1 MTLDLASLI
10 ERLTGED
17 KAQLE
22 QIVAA
27 GVTEKW
33 IPQQGPQTEAYFSK
47 ADELLYGG
55 SAGGGKSD
63 LLIGLALN
71 EAHNAVIFR
80 NGLGNVRDLEN
91 RAVAVEGHRDGFS
104 QNIHYWNRG
113 DGRTLEF
120 GSLEQPG
127 SEESWQGRR
136 RDFMGFDEA
145 AQQMKSRI
153 QFVLGWAGSAKAG
166 ARTRVIFATNPPLS
180 DEGNWL
186 IVWFAP
192 WLDPMYPNP
201 AKPGELR
208 WFVNNREGDPVW
220 VSGPGMYD
228 RGDGTMSTAKSRTF
242 IPSSLADNKYLR
254 DTDYRSRVESLPE
267 PMRSAMLNGNFMAAR
282 VDHQFQVF
290 PSDWVREA
298 QARWTPEGRK
308 KAMLSLGVD
317 VAGGGKD
324 REVIARLH
332 AENWFDV
339 PLVHQGTD
347 TKDGFAVAGRIL
359 AAQRG
364 GAPIAIDMTG
374 GWGGAPKT
382 ALKGGGVDATGCVFS
397 EKSGAVDP
405 ASQIEFYNLRAEIMW
420 HFRLALDPAGALVQ
434 GHPEDIAL
442 PPDAKLLAEM
452 TTPRWSLTGGKILIE
467 GKEEIKK
474 RLGVSTDLLDAYMI
488 AWWIRSKGIARQ
500 QNVNRRQSGHDS
512 MPEADPFA
520 ADGF

>member
-1 MTLDLASLI
+1 MTLDLAAVI
-10 ERLTGED
+10 EKLTGED
-17 KAQLE
+17 KAKLE
-22 QIVAA
+22 AIVAQ

-63 LLIGLALN
+63 LLLGLALN
-71 EAHNAVIFR
+71 VAHNAVIFR

-91 RAVAVEGHRDGFS
+91 RAVSIMGNREGFS
-104 QNIHYWNRG
+104 QNIHYWDRG
-113 DGRTLEF
+113 EGKSLEF

-127 SEESWQGRR
+127 SEQNWQGRR

-145 AQQMKSRI
+145 AQQSKMRI
-153 QFVLGWAGSAKAG
+153 QFVLGWAGSAKE

-186 IVWFAP
+186 ITWFAP
-192 WLDPMYPNP
+192 WLDPMYASP

-208 WFVNNREGDPVW
+208 WFVNNKEGDPVW
-220 VSGPGMYD
+220 VAGPGTYD
-228 RGDGTMSTAKSRTF
+228 RGDGTKSTAKSRTF

-282 VDHQFQVF
+282 QDHEFQIF
-290 PSDWVREA
+290 PSEWVRKA
-298 QARWTPEGRK
+298 QARWKPDGRAQ
-308 KAMLSLGVD
+308 AMLSMGVD

-332 AENWFDV
+332 VGNWFDM
-339 PLVHQGTD
+339 PLVHQGVD
-347 TKDGFAVAGRIL
+347 TKNGHAVAGRIL
-359 AAQRG
+359 SAQRN

-374 GWGGAPKT
+374 GWGGGPKT
-382 ALKGGGVDATGCVFS
+382 ALTAAEVDAIGCVFS
-397 EKSGAVDP
+397 EKTGAVEP
-405 ASQIEFYNLRAEIMW
+405 RSHIPFGNLRAEIMW
-420 HFRLALDPAGALVQ
+420 FLRIALDPDGI
-434 GHPEDIAL
+434 ERIAL
-442 PPDAKLLAEM
+442 PPDPKLLAEM
-452 TTPRWSLTGGKILIE
+452 TTPRWELRAGGIWVE

-474 RLGVSTDLLDAYMI
+474 RLGVSTDLLDAYCI
-488 AWWIRSKGIARQ
+488 AWWARSKGIAKRKNGGGPPKWASQ
-500 QNVNRRQSGHDS
+500 TA
-512 MPEADPFA
+512 EADPFA
-520 ADGF
+520 VDGF